1 MLIVQCG
8 FVQVIQDDL
17 LRQEIEM
24 SRAHADKQIPLPLE
38 HFQGYLMEMKLDEDS
53 NDPSF
58 SLSRAVSICMREMYH
73 YARVSE
79 VHVLECFMETA
90 LSAVKR
96 EQLQEASYVCVS
108 FASKLNMRV

>member
-1 MLIVQCG
+1 MLIVRFG

-24 SRAHADKQIPLPLE
+24 SRAHVDKQIPLPLE
-38 HFQGYLMEMKLDEDS
+38 HFQGYLMEMKLDEDL

-58 SLSRAVSICMREMYH
+58 SLSRTVSICMREMYH

-79 VHVLECFMETA
+79 VHVLECFMDTT
-90 LSAVKR
+90 LSAVKK
-96 EQLQEASYVCVS
+96 EQLQEASNVCFTFPS
-108 FASKLNMRV
+108 IWNMQV